1 MLLTPHVKCYCS
13 HDFRTD
19 NNILSVG
26 HTIMIAKIQ
35 QIQIFRLK
43 VFEFYT
49 SERES
54 SFNEMKHEPDEKR
67 YEQSGKKSQI
77 KWDKKL
83 TPKINLPESK
93 LIIL

>member
-13 HDFRTD
+13 HDFRAD

-43 VFEFYT
+43 VFELAYT

-54 SFNEMKHEPDEKR
+54 SFNEMKHKPDEKR
-67 YEQSGKKSQI
+67 YEQSEGKKFKSNG
-77 KWDKKL
+77 KK
-83 TPKINLPESK
+83 THAKD
-93 LIIL
+93 

>member
-13 HDFRTD
+13 HDFRAD

-26 HTIMIAKIQ
+26 HTIMIAEIQ

-43 VFEFYT
+43 VFELAYT

-67 YEQSGKKSQI
+67 YKQSGKKKSNQMG
-77 KWDKKL
+77 
-83 TPKINLPESK
+83 
-93 LIIL
+93 